1 MAEAI
6 LCGVAQTII
15 ENLGSAAFEKFG
27 PLWNVKDELESIKNT
42 VSRIQAVLDAVEQPN
57 HNHQARDWLEKLK
70 DAFYDA
76 DDLLG
81 ESKFHVELALQQEE
95 TSGNTAEKVRN
106 FFRSIPLVFRNRKM
120 SLRII
125 ELRQKLIAMAED
137 RNKFHFNEGHV
148 KPQVSLNRE
157 TIPCL
162 PNKEVI
168 GTDDDKNAIIM
179 MRMYPSLPLWELG
192 G

>member
-27 PLWNVKDELESIKNT
+27 PLWNVKDDIESIKNT
-42 VSRIQAVLDAVEQPN
+42 VSRIQAVLLDAMERPN
-57 HNHQARDWLEKLK
+57 RNHQASDWLEKLK

-81 ESKFHVELALQQEE
+81 EYKFHVELALQQEE

-106 FFRSIPLVFRNRKM
+106 FFRSIPLVSRNLKM
-120 SLRII
+120 RLSII
-125 ELRQKLIAMAED
+125 KLRQNLIAMAQD

-157 TIPCL
+157 TIPCEKIQSKL
-162 PNKEVI
+162 
-168 GTDDDKNAIIM
+168 
-179 MRMYPSLPLWELG
+179 
-192 G
+192 

>member
-1 MAEAI
+1 M
-6 LCGVAQTII
+6 
-15 ENLGSAAFEKFG
+15 
-27 PLWNVKDELESIKNT
+27 
-42 VSRIQAVLDAVEQPN
+42 
-57 HNHQARDWLEKLK
+57 
-70 DAFYDA
+70 
-76 DDLLG
+76 LG
-81 ESKFHVELALQQEE
+81 EYKFHIELALQQEE
-95 TSGNTAEKVRN
+95 TSGNTAGKVRN

-120 SLRII
+120 SLKII
-125 ELRQKLIAMAED
+125 ELRQNLIAMAQD
-137 RNKFHFNEGHV
+137 RNNFHFKEGHV